1 MRAGKGWSA
10 LRWLAVLASFSL
22 LYVPLL
28 IVVARSFQS
37 GLNGG
42 GELTLRWYR
51 QVFDNDEVM
60 AALRTS
66 LAIAAATTGLTTLI
80 GTAGAMGLS
89 RARFRGRSVL
99 HGLTYLNL
107 VMPEI
112 VLGLSLLLWFVIL
125 GITLGAV
132 SVVLAHVTYSLS
144 YVIITVGARLES
156 MDRSLEEA
164 ARDLGATPWR
174 TFWKVTFPLLRPAIL
189 SGALVSFT
197 LSFDDFLVAY
207 FTTGP
212 GAETLPIRIYSMVRF
227 GMSPEIHALSTL
239 ILAVTL
245 VCVSFGIGGA
255 QVIRSGLKA
264 RR

>member
-1 MRAGKGWSA
+1 MRAGRAWSA
-10 LRWLAVLASFSL
+10 SRWIGVVASFSL

-28 IVVARSFQS
+28 VVVSRSFQS

-60 AALRTS
+60 RALRTS
-66 LAIAAATTGLTTLI
+66 LVIAGATTALTTLI
-80 GTAGAMGLS
+80 GTAGALGLS
-89 RARFRGRSVL
+89 RSRFRGRGL
-99 HGLTYLNL
+99 FHALTYLNL

-112 VLGLSLLLWFVIL
+112 VLGLSLLLWFVLL
-125 GITLGAV
+125 GITLGV
-132 SVVLAHVTYSLS
+132 FSVVLAHVTYSLS
-144 YVIITVGARLES
+144 YVMITFGARLET

-164 ARDLGATPWR
+164 ARDLGASPWQ
-174 TFWKVTFPLLRPAIL
+174 TFWRVTFPLLRPAIL

-207 FTTGP
+207 FATGP

-239 ILAVTL
+239 ILGVTL
-245 VCVSFGIGGA
+245 VCASAAGLGA
-255 QVIRSGLKA
+255 RKLQFK
-264 RR
+264 

>member
-10 LRWLAVLASFSL
+10 LRWVAVLAAFGL

-28 IVVARSFQS
+28 VVVARSFQA

-42 GELTLRWYR
+42 GEWTLRWYR

-60 AALRTS
+60 GALRTS
-66 LAIAAATTGLTTLI
+66 LVIAGATTALTTLI
-80 GTAGAMGLS
+80 GTAGALGLS
-89 RARFRGRSVL
+89 RLSFRGRSL
-99 HGLTYLNL
+99 LNALTYLCL

-125 GITLGAV
+125 GVTLGTV

-164 ARDLGATPWR
+164 ARDLGATPWM

-212 GAETLPIRIYSMVRF
+212 GADTLPIRIYTMVRF

-239 ILAVTL
+239 ILVVTL

-255 QVIRSGLKA
+255 QALRSGRKA
-264 RR
+264 RN